1 MLEVKNLSKAFAI
14 DDSRENIILNDVS
27 FTLNDK
33 GFYFIIG
40 KSGCGK
46 STLLNILM
54 GLMKPDKGE
63 VLFDGRDISKFS
75 ASELSEFLKND
86 IGIIFQS
93 YNLFNGYTVKENLKV
108 ASSIKGVDEEEKV
121 NSLLLRYGLLD
132 KEDSLVDKLSGGEK
146 QRLCLV
152 RSLIS
157 SPKILFCDEPTGALD
172 KLNSIQLMD
181 ELRVLSKKLLVVCVS
196 HNSELYNAYA
206 DGIIYLS
213 NGHIKVSHRHESS
226 SLIKED
232 KKGKEER
239 LKSKIPGVISSRN
252 MKKNFKY
259 NVINAISAG
268 FSLFLMVISLF
279 FDSGIKAS
287 KQTLITSYGDYNI
300 YQVSKT
306 HEEEIEDSL
315 VSLIKS
321 EKPNYEEVQTLFY
334 EVKDCLI
341 FDDFSYFNN
350 GEKRIINDQTTFKNF
365 TLKPYFNKNYESNDL
380 IVNLNF
386 ANEYQKVF
394 RKELTID
401 DEIEINLK
409 RDYVYFNEI
418 SKENVVE
425 NFSLKIKGKIKEI
438 RNEFSYLNTS
448 IIYYSPPFYEELL
461 KNTIAEKTSEIEK
474 RNISYFDLISRAKSD
489 DPITNYSYNVVA
501 LSEETNQK
509 IHEMIEDGS
518 SAALSI
524 TSNSKTIVDSFLTL
538 SASIFLGVNIF
549 IIISILTS
557 IFISGFLSYSSS
569 LRSRKQSAILSVLGA
584 KKKDIIK
591 IYIKEEMIYT
601 IVGLLIGLVLTILTS
616 NLINQYAARFFVTTS
631 LININYLT
639 TVFIMVLLIILN
651 YAVDF
656 LTLKCQKEKKIYEEL
671 KEEW

>member
-63 VLFDGRDISKFS
+63 VLFEGRDISKFS

-108 ASSIKGVDEEEKV
+108 ASSIKGVDEDEKV

-181 ELRVLSKKLLVVCVS
+181 ELRVLSKKILVVCVS
-196 HNSELYNAYA
+196 HNSELYNTYA

-226 SLIKED
+226 NLVKED

-287 KQTLITSYGDYNI
+287 KQSLITSYGDYNI
-300 YQVSKT
+300 YQVSKN

-315 VSLIKS
+315 VSLVKS
-321 EKPNYEEVQTLFY
+321 EKPSYEEVQTLFY

-401 DEIEINLK
+401 EEIEINLK
-409 RDYVYFNEI
+409 RDYLYFNEI

-425 NFSLKIKGKIKEI
+425 NFSLKVKGKIREI

-474 RNISYFDLISRAKSD
+474 KNISYFDLLSRAKSD
-489 DPITNYSYNVVA
+489 DQITNYSYNVVA
-501 LSEETNQK
+501 LNEETNQK
-509 IHEMIEDGS
+509 IHEMIEDDS
-518 SAALSI
+518 LAALSI

-538 SASIFLGVNIF
+538 STSIFLGVNIF

-591 IYIKEEMIYT
+591 IYIKEEMTYT
-601 IVGLLIGLVLTILTS
+601 IIGLLIGLVLTILTS

>member
-63 VLFDGRDISKFS
+63 VLFEGRDISKFS

-196 HNSELYNAYA
+196 HNSELYNTYV

-334 EVKDCLI
+334 EVKNCLI

-474 RNISYFDLISRAKSD
+474 RNISYFDLLSRAKSD

-501 LSEETNQK
+501 LDEETNQK
-509 IHEMIEDGS
+509 IHEMIEDDS

-601 IVGLLIGLVLTILTS
+601 IVGLLIGLLLTILTS

>member
-63 VLFDGRDISKFS
+63 VLFEGRDISKFS

-196 HNSELYNAYA
+196 HNSELYNTYV

-334 EVKDCLI
+334 EVKNCLI

-474 RNISYFDLISRAKSD
+474 RNISYFDLLSRAKSD

-501 LSEETNQK
+501 LDEETNQK

-601 IVGLLIGLVLTILTS
+601 IVGLLIGLLLTILTS

>member
-300 YQVSKT
+300 YQVSKN

-425 NFSLKIKGKIKEI
+425 NFSLNIKGKIKEI

-671 KEEW
+671 KEE

>member
-1 MLEVKNLSKAFAI
+1 M
-14 DDSRENIILNDVS
+14 
-27 FTLNDK
+27 
-33 GFYFIIG
+33 
-40 KSGCGK
+40 
-46 STLLNILM
+46 
-54 GLMKPDKGE
+54 
-63 VLFDGRDISKFS
+63 
-75 ASELSEFLKND
+75 
-86 IGIIFQS
+86 
-93 YNLFNGYTVKENLKV
+93 
-108 ASSIKGVDEEEKV
+108 
-121 NSLLLRYGLLD
+121 
-132 KEDSLVDKLSGGEK
+132 
-146 QRLCLV
+146 
-152 RSLIS
+152 
-157 SPKILFCDEPTGALD
+157 
-172 KLNSIQLMD
+172 
-181 ELRVLSKKLLVVCVS
+181 
-196 HNSELYNAYA
+196 
-206 DGIIYLS
+206 
-213 NGHIKVSHRHESS
+213 
-226 SLIKED
+226 
-232 KKGKEER
+232 
-239 LKSKIPGVISSRN
+239 
-252 MKKNFKY
+252 
-259 NVINAISAG
+259 
-268 FSLFLMVISLF
+268 
-279 FDSGIKAS
+279 
-287 KQTLITSYGDYNI
+287 
-300 YQVSKT
+300 
-306 HEEEIEDSL
+306 
-315 VSLIKS
+315 IKS
-321 EKPNYEEVQTLFY
+321 EKPSYEEVQTLFY

-350 GEKRIINDQTTFKNF
+350 GEKRIIDDQTTFKNF
-365 TLKPYFNKNYESNDL
+365 TLKPYFNKNYGSNDL

-425 NFSLKIKGKIKEI
+425 NFSLKIKGKIREI

-474 RNISYFDLISRAKSD
+474 RNISYFDLLSRAKSD
-489 DPITNYSYNVVA
+489 DSITNYSYNVVA
-501 LSEETNQK
+501 LNEETNQK
-509 IHEMIEDGS
+509 IHEMIEDDS

-639 TVFIMVLLIILN
+639 AVFIMVLLIILN

-671 KEEW
+671 KEE

>member
-27 FTLNDK
+27 ITLNDK

-63 VLFDGRDISKFS
+63 VLFEGRDISKFS

-196 HNSELYNAYA
+196 HNSELYNTYA

-259 NVINAISAG
+259 NVINA
-268 FSLFLMVISLF
+268 
-279 FDSGIKAS
+279 
-287 KQTLITSYGDYNI
+287 
-300 YQVSKT
+300 
-306 HEEEIEDSL
+306 
-315 VSLIKS
+315 
-321 EKPNYEEVQTLFY
+321 
-334 EVKDCLI
+334 
-341 FDDFSYFNN
+341 
-350 GEKRIINDQTTFKNF
+350 
-365 TLKPYFNKNYESNDL
+365 
-380 IVNLNF
+380 
-386 ANEYQKVF
+386 
-394 RKELTID
+394 
-401 DEIEINLK
+401 
-409 RDYVYFNEI
+409 
-418 SKENVVE
+418 
-425 NFSLKIKGKIKEI
+425 
-438 RNEFSYLNTS
+438 
-448 IIYYSPPFYEELL
+448 
-461 KNTIAEKTSEIEK
+461 
-474 RNISYFDLISRAKSD
+474 
-489 DPITNYSYNVVA
+489 
-501 LSEETNQK
+501 
-509 IHEMIEDGS
+509 
-518 SAALSI
+518 
-524 TSNSKTIVDSFLTL
+524 
-538 SASIFLGVNIF
+538 
-549 IIISILTS
+549 
-557 IFISGFLSYSSS
+557 
-569 LRSRKQSAILSVLGA
+569 
-584 KKKDIIK
+584 
-591 IYIKEEMIYT
+591 
-601 IVGLLIGLVLTILTS
+601 
-616 NLINQYAARFFVTTS
+616 
-631 LININYLT
+631 
-639 TVFIMVLLIILN
+639 
-651 YAVDF
+651 
-656 LTLKCQKEKKIYEEL
+656 
-671 KEEW
+671 